1 MKRFIGLAVVAITL
15 TSITS
20 IVGSPA
26 EAHGNWRHP
35 RVSAP
40 IAEGLVGPLGLVVA
54 DSGKVYVS
62 QAFAGILSSIDRRGR
77 VQDVAFPPDPNA
89 GIAGVGMDRRGRVI
103 FTVSGYDP
111 ATDDY
116 IGLVQRI
123 RRNGS
128 IETLGDPGTYE
139 ETANPDQGNW
149 YGFTDLSDDCAALVP
164 PEVGGGYPM
173 PGIVDSNAYALT
185 TLKNGTKVV
194 ADAGG
199 NDLVKIDRH
208 GNVSTLTVFAP
219 QPIVVPDAAAADAF
233 GLPHCVIG
241 HAYGFEPVPTDVELG
256 PDGMLYVSL
265 LPGGPEDD
273 SAGARGKVVRVN
285 PRNGHVREIASGF
298 LGAVDLAVAPDGTIY
313 VAELFGGRVSKIV
326 GHKIKTVVELNEP
339 GAIEFARGKLYV
351 AFNAL
356 SFDPDTGAPLGAIV
370 KVRV

>member
-1 MKRFIGLAVVAITL
+1 MKRFLGIAVAAITL
-15 TSITS
+15 TSVTS

-26 EAHGNWRHP
+26 EAHGKRMHP

-40 IAEGLVGPLGLVVA
+40 IAEGLVTPLGMTVNER
-54 DSGKVYVS
+54 GKVFVS
-62 QAFAGILSSIDRRGR
+62 QTFAGILSSIDRHG
-77 VQDVAFPPDPNA
+77 VVKDVAFSPDPNA
-89 GIAGVGMDRRGRVI
+89 VIAGVGMDRRGRVI

-116 IGLVQRI
+116 IGLLQRI
-123 RRNGS
+123 RWNGK
-128 IETLGDPGTYE
+128 IATLGDPGSHE
-139 ETANPDQGNW
+139 ETANPDQGNR
-149 YGFTDLSDDCAALVP
+149 YGFTDLSDECAASVP

-173 PGIVDSNAYALT
+173 PGIVDSNAYAVT

-199 NDLVKIDRH
+199 NDLVKIDKH
-208 GNVSTLTVFAP
+208 GHASTLTVFAP
-219 QPIVVPDAAAADAF
+219 QPVVVPDAAAAAAF
-233 GLPHCVIG
+233 GLPDCVIG

-265 LPGGPEDD
+265 LPGGPEDA
-273 SAGARGKVVRVN
+273 SAGARGAVVRVN
-285 PRNGHVREIASGF
+285 PRTGHVSEIASGF

-313 VAELFGGRVSKIV
+313 VAELFGGRVSKIH
-326 GHKIKTVVELNEP
+326 GKKIKTVVELNEP

-351 AFNAL
+351 SINAL

-370 KVRV
+370 KVRL